1 MFQHFK
7 VCLTGKRLCVE
18 GCFSDEIAHHQEKK
32 KKKKKVKYDCPS
44 VGEIRVLICW
54 KKNGF
59 WRELFDVQ
67 GFDSDWESS
76 PETGKNSGLNN
87 KSFFFS

>member
-32 KKKKKVKYDCPS
+32 KKKKRWNTIARLLERFECSFV
-44 VGEIRVLICW
+44 E